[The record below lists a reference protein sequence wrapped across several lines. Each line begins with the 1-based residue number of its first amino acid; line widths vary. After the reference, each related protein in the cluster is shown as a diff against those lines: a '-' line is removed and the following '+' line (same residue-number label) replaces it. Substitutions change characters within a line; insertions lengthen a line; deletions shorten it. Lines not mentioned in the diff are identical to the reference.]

1 MIDLDWHIASRRRW
15 REGACISYTFAHMK
29 NAEFILECA
38 RRVLRVEADAVFA
51 LAERLNDQFATACEL
66 ILSCQGRVVVIGIGK
81 SGHIAKKIAATMAST
96 GTPAFF
102 VHPSEAAHGDLGMIT
117 RSDVVLA
124 LSNSGESDEVIALLP
139 SLKRLGIPLIAM
151 TGNAEST
158 LSTQSSVHLDSGV
171 TQEACPLNLAPTA
184 STTAALALGDALA
197 VALLEA
203 RGFQAEDFALS
214 HPGGSL
220 GRRLLVLVKDL
231 MHSGDDLPVVQHDVL
246 LRDALLEISKKGMGM
261 TAVVDGQ
268 GGLLGIFT
276 DGDLRRALDQGVDV
290 RDTPVSTVMTLN
302 PAAIESN
309 KLAAEAVQ
317 QMDTRRVNGLLV
329 LEAGVLVGA
338 INMHDLLRAR
348 VV

>member
-1 MIDLDWHIASRRRW
+1 
-15 REGACISYTFAHMK
+15 MK

-51 LAERLNDQFATACEL
+51 LAERLNDQFVTACEL
-66 ILSCQGRVVVIGIGK
+66 ILSCRGRVIVIGIGK

-151 TGNAEST
+151 TGNVEST
-158 LSTQSSVHLDSGV
+158 LSKQSSVHLDSGV
-171 TQEACPLNLAPTA
+171 EQEACPLNLAPTA

-290 RDTPVSTVMTLN
+290 RDTTVSTVMTLN
-302 PAAIESN
+302 PAAIGSN

-317 QMDTRRVNGLLV
+317 QMDARRVNGLLV

>member
-1 MIDLDWHIASRRRW
+1 
-15 REGACISYTFAHMK
+15 MK
-29 NAEFILECA
+29 NAEFILGCA
-38 RRVLRVEADAVFA
+38 RSVLRVEAEAVFA
-51 LAERLNDQFATACEL
+51 LAGRINDQFVKACEL
-66 ILSCQGRVVVIGIGK
+66 ILSCHGRVIVIGIGK

-139 SLKRLGIPLIAM
+139 SLKRLAIPLIAM

-158 LSTQSSVHLDSGV
+158 LSKQATVHLDSGV
-171 TQEACPLNLAPTA
+171 SQEACPLNLAPTA

-220 GRRLLVLVKDL
+220 GRRLLVLVRDL
-231 MHSGDDLPVVQHDVL
+231 MHTGDELPVVQQDVL

-261 TAVVDGQ
+261 TAVVDAEGK
-268 GGLLGIFT
+268 LAGIFT
-276 DGDLRRALDQGVDV
+276 DGDLRRALDLGVDV
-290 RDTPVSTVMTLN
+290 RDTKVSTVMTLK
-302 PAAIESN
+302 PATIEAS

-317 QMDTRRVNGLLV
+317 QMDARRVNGLLV
-329 LEAGVLVGA
+329 LEEGRLIGA

>member
-1 MIDLDWHIASRRRW
+1 
-15 REGACISYTFAHMK
+15 MK
-29 NAEFILECA
+29 NAEFILGCA
-38 RRVLRVEADAVFA
+38 RSVLRVEAEAVFA
-51 LAERLNDQFATACEL
+51 LAGRINDQFVKACEL
-66 ILSCQGRVVVIGIGK
+66 ILSCHGRVIVIGIGK

-158 LSTQSSVHLDSGV
+158 LSKQATVHLDSGV
-171 TQEACPLNLAPTA
+171 SQEACPLNLAPTA
-184 STTAALALGDALA
+184 STTASLALGDALA

-220 GRRLLVLVKDL
+220 GRRLLVLVRDL
-231 MHSGDDLPVVQHDVL
+231 MHTGDELPVVQQDVL

-261 TAVVDGQ
+261 TAVVDAEGK
-268 GGLLGIFT
+268 LAGIFT
-276 DGDLRRALDQGVDV
+276 DGDLRRALDLGVDV
-290 RDTPVSTVMTLN
+290 RDTKVSTVMTLK
-302 PAAIESN
+302 PATIEAS

-317 QMDTRRVNGLLV
+317 QMDARRVNGLLV
-329 LEAGVLVGA
+329 LEEGRLIGA

>member
-1 MIDLDWHIASRRRW
+1 
-15 REGACISYTFAHMK
+15 MK

-51 LAERLNDQFATACEL
+51 LAERMNDQFVKACEL
-66 ILSCQGRVVVIGIGK
+66 ILSCQGRVIVIGIGK

-139 SLKRLGIPLIAM
+139 SLKRLGLPLIAM

-158 LSTQSSVHLDSGV
+158 LSKQSTVHLDSGV
-171 TQEACPLNLAPTA
+171 AQEACPLNLAPTA

-220 GRRLLVLVKDL
+220 GRRLLVLVRDL
-231 MHSGDDLPVVQHDVL
+231 MHTGDALPVVQHDVL

-261 TAVVDGQ
+261 TAVVDAAGK
-268 GGLLGIFT
+268 LMGIFT

-290 RDTPVSTVMTLN
+290 RDTSVSSVMTLA
-302 PAAIESN
+302 PATIEAD

-317 QMDTRRVNGLLV
+317 QMDARRVNGLLV
-329 LEAGVLVGA
+329 LDAGVLVGA

>member
-1 MIDLDWHIASRRRW
+1 
-15 REGACISYTFAHMK
+15 MK
-29 NAEFILECA
+29 NAKFILDCA
-38 RRVLRVEADAVFA
+38 KRVLRAEAEAVSA
-51 LAERLNDQFATACEL
+51 LADRLNPSFVTACEL
-66 ILSCQGRVVVIGIGK
+66 ILACQGRVIVLGIGK

-117 RSDVVLA
+117 RCDVVLA

-151 TGNAEST
+151 TGNEQST
-158 LSTQSSVHLDSGV
+158 LSKQANVHLDSGV
-171 TQEACPLNLAPTA
+171 AQEACPLNLAPTA

-203 RGFQAEDFALS
+203 RGFQIEDFALS

-220 GRRLLVLVKDL
+220 GRRLLVLVRDL
-231 MHSGDDLPVVQHDVL
+231 MHTGDALPVVRQDVL

-261 TAVVDGQ
+261 TAVVDAAGQ
-268 GGLLGIFT
+268 LLGIFT

-290 RDTPVSTVMTLN
+290 RDTPVSTVMTLA
-302 PAAIESN
+302 PATIESH

-317 QMDTRRVNGLLV
+317 QMDARRVNGLLV
-329 LEAGVLVGA
+329 LEAGILVGA

>member
-1 MIDLDWHIASRRRW
+1 
-15 REGACISYTFAHMK
+15 MK
-29 NAEFILECA
+29 NAEFILGCA
-38 RRVLRVEADAVFA
+38 RSVLRVEAEAVFA
-51 LAERLNDQFATACEL
+51 LAGRINDQFVKACEL
-66 ILSCQGRVVVIGIGK
+66 ILSCHGRVIVIGIGK

-139 SLKRLGIPLIAM
+139 SLKRLAIPLIAM

-158 LSTQSSVHLDSGV
+158 LSKQATVHLDSGV
-171 TQEACPLNLAPTA
+171 SQEACPLNLAPTA

-220 GRRLLVLVKDL
+220 GRRLLVLVRDL
-231 MHSGDDLPVVQHDVL
+231 MHTGDELPVVQQDVL

-261 TAVVDGQ
+261 TAVVDAEGK
-268 GGLLGIFT
+268 LAGIFT
-276 DGDLRRALDQGVDV
+276 DGDLRRALDLGVDV
-290 RDTPVSTVMTLN
+290 RDTSVSVVMTLK
-302 PAAIESN
+302 PATIEAS

-317 QMDTRRVNGLLV
+317 QMDARRVNGLLV
-329 LEAGVLVGA
+329 LEAGRLIGA

>member
-1 MIDLDWHIASRRRW
+1 
-15 REGACISYTFAHMK
+15 MK
-29 NAEFILECA
+29 NAEYILGCA
-38 RRVLRVEADAVFA
+38 RRVLRVEADAVLA
-51 LAERLNDQFATACEL
+51 LADRLNDHFVTACKL
-66 ILSCQGRVVVIGIGK
+66 ILSCQGRVVVLGIGK
-81 SGHIAKKIAATMAST
+81 SGHIGKKIAATMAST

-117 RSDVVLA
+117 RNDVVLA
-124 LSNSGESDEVIALLP
+124 LSNSGESDEVLALLP
-139 SLKRLGIPLIAM
+139 SLKRLGIPMIAM

-158 LSTQSSVHLDSGV
+158 LSKQATVHIDSGV
-171 TQEACPLNLAPTA
+171 EHEACPLNLAPTA

-220 GRRLLVLVKDL
+220 GRRLLVLVQDL
-231 MHSGDDLPVVQHDVL
+231 MHTGENLPVVQQDML

-261 TAVVDGQ
+261 TAVVDAAGQ
-268 GGLLGIFT
+268 LAGIFT

-290 RDTPVSTVMTLN
+290 RDTIVATVMTLT
-302 PAAIESN
+302 PATIEAGR
-309 KLAAEAVQ
+309 LAAEAVQ
-317 QMDTRRVNGLLV
+317 QMDARRVNGLLV
-329 LEAGVLVGA
+329 LDGGKLIGA